1 MSVGRV
7 TQRNAMPAIDGQ
19 RRTRAGRKRASQP
32 TARPRR
38 LPEVDSVRALK
49 RAAGCARAASPP
61 ITCHRNSGAT
71 LGVNAVASCDPAAR
85 TNEVPSR
92 ARAPKR
98 STRTP
103 DGRESKAAA
112 RVETEK
118 RAPTSNLLA
127 PRSCAYSGT
136 VRPLAERAAND
147 APAAT
152 ESKTFL
158 RESGTFT

>member
-1 MSVGRV
+1 MSVGRL
-7 TQRNAMPAIDGQ
+7 TQRNAMPAIDGP
-19 RRTRAGRKRASQP
+19 RKNPACMEKVSQP
-32 TARPRR
+32 IARPRR
-38 LPEVDSVRALK
+38 LPEVDSVTALK
-49 RAAGCARAASPP
+49 RAACCAPAASPP

-71 LGVNAVASCDPAAR
+71 LGGNAVASCDPAAR

-103 DGRESKAAA
+103 DGRENNAAG

-127 PRSCAYSGT
+127 QRSCAYSGT

-152 ESKTFL
+152 
-158 RESGTFT
+158 